1 MSLIL
6 SNLAL
11 GMAQALL
18 FTFLAPLLT
27 GLILQAGDVL
37 RQRTGSGGRLEEA
50 AGQAITAG
58 SIYILLGRA
67 WAQTGMVCS
76 SCLAFS
82 LTFLASSML
91 PGFLGAKI
99 SFGDSF
105 IMLLLFSSGFLLT
118 HSRGGRILT
127 ALFLLLAGAGF
138 QHRGSMAPDLA
149 FSFQGYYLTGAAFL
163 AAAGAF
169 CTVIWQLAGLR
180 ERLFTYVGIVDP
192 AGEAPGPYGQQDASA
207 TKKNSSCAITTEQG
221 TAVEAES
228 KTIDLWL
235 LLTEFLQ
242 AVFLLFVFARFFLP
256 VELPSGPGV
265 MLSAA
270 LCALTLGAERFFHA
284 ERRAVWRGAAVL
296 FAILSLLAR

>member
-18 FTFLAPLLT
+18 LTFLAPLLT
-27 GLILQAGDVL
+27 GLILQAEDVL
-37 RQRTGSGGRLEEA
+37 RQRTGSGDRLEKA
-50 AGQAITAG
+50 AGQAITVG
-58 SIYILLGRA
+58 GIYTLLGRA
-67 WAQTGMVCS
+67 WAQTGVECS
-76 SCLAFS
+76 SYLVFS

-91 PGFLGAKI
+91 PGFLGSKI

-105 IMLLLFSSGFLLT
+105 IMLLLFGAGFLLT
-118 HSRGGRILT
+118 HSRGGMILT

-138 QHRGSMAPDLA
+138 QHRGSMALDLA

-180 ERLFTYVGIVDP
+180 ERLLTYAAITDP
-192 AGEAPGPYGQQDASA
+192 AGEAPGPYGQQDAA
-207 TKKNSSCAITTEQG
+207 ETKKNNGRAVATEQG
-221 TAVEAES
+221 ASVEAGG
-228 KTIDLWL
+228 KKPDLWL

-256 VELPSGPGV
+256 VGLPSGPGV
-265 MLSAA
+265 ILSAA
-270 LCALTLGAERFFHA
+270 LCALVLGAERFFRA
-284 ERRAVWRGAAVL
+284 ERRSVWRGAAVL